1 MLLNKHTIKL
11 QSIKL
16 NSNNILYLKCHIEH
30 QPLKQTNNNRILIT
44 HWTDKDD
51 SSYSYSTITKISPAD
66 WALKPNQ
73 SSSASLASWSALS
86 TWTQL
91 RQTRRTRV
99 KSRAHGSVR
108 SGGLMTDT
116 TAWARASAGPLVVWR
131 VRGLPAPLRGRG
143 GTTQADWT

>member
-1 MLLNKHTIKL
+1 MSLNYKHIINKTS

-30 QPLKQTNNNRILIT
+30 QPLKQTNNNMILIT
-44 HWTDKDD
+44 NWTDKDD
-51 SSYSYSTITKISPAD
+51 SSHAKSTITKISPAD

-73 SSSASLASWSALS
+73 SSSASWSALS
-86 TWTQL
+86 AWTQL
-91 RQTRRTRV
+91 RQTRSV
-99 KSRAHGSVR
+99 HWSVR